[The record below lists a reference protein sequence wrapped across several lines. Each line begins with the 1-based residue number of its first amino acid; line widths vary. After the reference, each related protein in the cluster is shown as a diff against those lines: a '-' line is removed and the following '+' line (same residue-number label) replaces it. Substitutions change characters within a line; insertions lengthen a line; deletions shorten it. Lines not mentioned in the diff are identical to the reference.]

1 MNDSSPPSGGLE
13 SFRPDSLGGVRS
25 FPRGLQ
31 RLRQESASCC
41 LTAPFRNPRDLW
53 PVLKELVVYPPKTR
67 RVPAVDLLEEALRI
81 AANVRTAREMA
92 VPH

>member
-1 MNDSSPPSGGLE
+1 MPRRRREHRKRLKRW
-13 SFRPDSLGGVRS
+13 RPCQASKVR
-25 FPRGLQ
+25 LAA
-31 RLRQESASCC
+31 E
-41 LTAPFRNPRDLW
+41 LW
-53 PVLKELVVYPPKTR
+53 PVLKELVVSPPKTR